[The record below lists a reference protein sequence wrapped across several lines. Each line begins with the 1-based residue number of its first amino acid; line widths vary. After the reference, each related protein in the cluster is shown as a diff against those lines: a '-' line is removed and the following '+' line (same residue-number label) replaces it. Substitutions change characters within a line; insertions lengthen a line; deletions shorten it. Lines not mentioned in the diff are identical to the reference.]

1 MSHLGI
7 KHLIECHCTLKIY
20 QKKSDIQDHLYHKFC
35 VYSQVDKDTGRL
47 VEKIVKC
54 NNCGTLHK
62 VYDYCKSFLVK
73 KENENYEVGI
83 DIDDIK
89 VQLDDK
95 IVRVLEKYQVDIST
109 WEHVLDIYDKQVW
122 GSQIVLTR
130 NLVEQK
136 YHVKILQVV
145 DNKKIKILTKV
156 IEDEINFEG

>member
-1 MSHLGI
+1 MSALGI

-20 QKKSDIQDHLYHKFC
+20 QKDTDIQDHLYHKFP
-35 VYSQVDKDTGRL
+35 VYSQIDHYTG
-47 VEKIVKC
+47 KIIKKIAKC

-83 DIDDIK
+83 DIEDIK
-89 VQLDDK
+89 IQLEDK
-95 IVRVLEKYQVDIST
+95 IVRVLEKYDVDIST

-122 GSQIVLTR
+122 GSQVILTR

-136 YHVKILQVV
+136 YHVKILEILN
-145 DNKKIKILTKV
+145 DKKIKIHTKV
-156 IEDEINFEG
+156 IQDEINF